1 MASPPFE
8 YRVALS
14 RARKNNKQKIFKQAT
29 SSNHTH
35 HKALVPSEKAKEIN
49 HETEKPKDISYLLI
63 HQITSANAARVQS
76 IRENITNLLR
86 NHLITRCRF
95 TKPAV
100 AHVTPCRS
108 MTPVMGFRFTTSSTL
123 AAHGMTSSGESCIRL
138 CQWDLKRIQYLP
150 VYEVEC

>member
-1 MASPPFE
+1 MTSPPFE
-8 YRVALS
+8 HRVALS

-35 HKALVPSEKAKEIN
+35 HKALVPSEKAKETN
-49 HETEKPKDISYLLI
+49 HETEKPKDISY
-63 HQITSANAARVQS
+63 
-76 IRENITNLLR
+76 LLR